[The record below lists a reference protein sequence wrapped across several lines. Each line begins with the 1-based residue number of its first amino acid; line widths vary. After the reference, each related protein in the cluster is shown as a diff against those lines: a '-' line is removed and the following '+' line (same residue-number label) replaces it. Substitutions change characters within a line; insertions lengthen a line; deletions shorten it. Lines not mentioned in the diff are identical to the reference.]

1 MKISK
6 ILAGMSAA
14 ALATSMMSMASFAAD
29 EAAFKGTKTMSDSS
43 WWTQEALTVTDLIGD
58 TAPEDVSEIK
68 FTADTEFN
76 FGYNSNEITG
86 KNNDGTDSYWKQS
99 TGTEFSVSGDDINW
113 DAEVYYACFS
123 LSKGDGVEYTINWEV
138 YTDNSDDP
146 ISGGN
151 TVDLSAYKKQ
161 VNLELTGEG
170 RSVSDSGKVRIN
182 IKHPWAGDADKAA
195 FNLADDWSPLG
206 NVDAVAITVDI
217 SNVTD
222 AFTAYPCFS
231 AGIEGGVGYWDAS
244 DKNPAVTVNADGTY
258 TFLVTFDSPLE
269 YDAEFM
275 FIDVATDLAG
285 TDGEDPAV
293 KMSVKSVVAL
303 NKEDKIESNVDSDP
317 SSDVNSDLS
326 SDVESKVILESASK
340 VDSKATTS
348 SKAANNAANKN
359 PSTGAAALAAVGVAL
374 AGAAVVATKKR
385 K

>member
-1 MKISK
+1 M
-6 ILAGMSAA
+6 
-14 ALATSMMSMASFAAD
+14 
-29 EAAFKGTKTMSDSS
+29 
-43 WWTQEALTVTDLIGD
+43 W
-58 TAPEDVSEIK
+58 
-68 FTADTEFN
+68 
-76 FGYNSNEITG
+76 
-86 KNNDGTDSYWKQS
+86 
-99 TGTEFSVSGDDINW
+99 
-113 DAEVYYACFS
+113 
-123 LSKGDGVEYTINWEV
+123 
-138 YTDNSDDP
+138 
-146 ISGGN
+146 
-151 TVDLSAYKKQ
+151 
-161 VNLELTGEG
+161 
-170 RSVSDSGKVRIN
+170 
-182 IKHPWAGDADKAA
+182 
-195 FNLADDWSPLG
+195 
-206 NVDAVAITVDI
+206 
-217 SNVTD
+217 
-222 AFTAYPCFS
+222 
-231 AGIEGGVGYWDAS
+231 
-244 DKNPAVTVNADGTY
+244 KNPAVTVNADGTY

-340 VDSKATTS
+340 VDSKATDSKATTS